1 MTSKSQEDRVERAIA
16 AIADGDFVL
25 VVDDEARENEGD
37 LILAAEMATPEK
49 LAFMVRH
56 TSGLICAPV
65 LGERLDELDL
75 PLMVRDNTDSHKT
88 AFTVSVDYTPS
99 TTTGISAADRSATIV
114 GLTSPDARAVDFT
127 RPGHVFPL
135 RYTDGGVL
143 VRPGH
148 TEAAVDLARLAG
160 LYPAGALCE
169 VVNDDGTMT
178 RGDDLTEFATRHDL
192 PMLSIEE
199 LIEYRWKNEALVER
213 KVEARLPTR
222 HGDFVAYGYRS
233 VLDGAEHVALIH
245 GDVSGRRGV
254 PVRLHSECLT
264 GDVFG
269 SSRCDC
275 GEQLDTALAHIATQE
290 AGIVIYNRS
299 HEGRGIG
306 LMAKLEAYTLQ
317 DAGRDTVE
325 ANLELGFGA
334 DDRTYGVEAQI
345 IADLKVGSVSVLTNN
360 PHKVASL
367 ERLGV
372 TVEGREALSIPP
384 GSDNAAYLETKAS
397 KLGHSFS

>member
-1 MTSKSQEDRVERAIA
+1 MKTPDDRIEQAIA
-16 AIADGDFVL
+16 AIANGEFIL

-37 LILAAEMATPEK
+37 LILAAESATPEK

-56 TSGLICAPV
+56 TSGLICTPL
-65 LGERLDELDL
+65 LGDRLDELDL
-75 PLMVRDNTDSHKT
+75 PLMVVDNTDSNKT
-88 AFTVSVDYTPS
+88 AFTVSVDYTPD
-99 TTTGISAADRSATIV
+99 TTTGISAGDRAATIV

-148 TEAAVDLARLAG
+148 TEAAIDLARLAG
-160 LYPAGALCE
+160 LYPAGVLCE

-178 RGDDLTEFATRHDL
+178 RGDDLSNFAERHGL
-192 PMLSIEE
+192 LIISIEE

-222 HGDFVAYGYRS
+222 HGDFTVYGYRS
-233 VLDGAEHVALIH
+233 MLDGAEHVALIH
-245 GDVSGRRGV
+245 GDVAGRTGV

-269 SSRCDC
+269 SRRCDC
-275 GEQLDTALAHIATQE
+275 GEQLDAALAHIASEE
-290 AGIVIYNRS
+290 AGILIYNRS

-345 IADLKVGSVSVLTNN
+345 LTDLKVGSVTVLTNN
-360 PHKVASL
+360 PDKVASL

-372 TVEGREALSIPP
+372 TVEGRQALTVQP
-384 GSDNAAYLETKAS
+384 GSDNAAYLETKVS
-397 KLGHSFS
+397 KLGHSIS